1 MCLLRVSQFF
11 IAKGEMMSRGLLLC
25 RSRTIL
31 NARHQRPTA
40 SPFALHH
47 ILWPHIMNSTILVS
61 WFLFLIVT
69 PEFGVA
75 YLPGS
80 ISALTPSTSRPDRRH
95 NHFGPWHLTWQ
106 YQQPQRHTSSS
117 EINRR
122 SRVVLSVLTR
132 DVNGAVHAPPSEAA
146 SGGGK
151 SEYVRDN
158 ISGMT

>member
-1 MCLLRVSQFF
+1 MGYIGQEWCGFFVLDASLNGREREMCLLRVF
-11 IAKGEMMSRGLLLC
+11 IANVSVSSEPFWN
-25 RSRTIL
+25 T
-31 NARHQRPTA
+31 RHQRPTA
-40 SPFALHH
+40 SSFALHH

-80 ISALTPSTSRPDRRH
+80 IS
-95 NHFGPWHLTWQ
+95 
-106 YQQPQRHTSSS
+106 SS

-122 SRVVLSVLTR
+122 SRVVLSALTR